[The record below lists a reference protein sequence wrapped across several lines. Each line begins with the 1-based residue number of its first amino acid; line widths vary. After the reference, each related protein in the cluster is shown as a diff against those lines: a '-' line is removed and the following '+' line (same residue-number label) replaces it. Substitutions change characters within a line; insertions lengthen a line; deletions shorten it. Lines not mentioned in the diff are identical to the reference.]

1 MTGPFSFVLNKTS
14 SLKRQQK
21 RKDIF
26 NASNK
31 KELATKHPFKAGKN
45 YEPLKRK
52 TALA

>member
-1 MTGPFSFVLNKTS
+1 VLNKTS

-21 RKDIF
+21 LRSRKNIF

-45 YEPLKRK
+45 HEPLKRK